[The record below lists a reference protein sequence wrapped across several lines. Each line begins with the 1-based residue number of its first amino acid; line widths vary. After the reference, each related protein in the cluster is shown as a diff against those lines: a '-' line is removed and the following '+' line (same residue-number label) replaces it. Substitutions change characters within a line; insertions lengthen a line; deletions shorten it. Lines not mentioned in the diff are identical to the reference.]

1 MDYWDSVPNE
11 TFDDSGS
18 KDYLNEAKNID
29 KGYTKIY
36 GVVERLDGTF
46 KKSKIDIYTTG
57 YIGRNI
63 RDAESGEYYKE
74 LVGSL
79 DEDLYFKTRMATG
92 QLHSRNG
99 SNLLFYISPD
109 HCMRHL
115 HVNIPQNIINKWEV
129 KRNERLKIKRST
141 FEKGGAKPLLF

>member
-18 KDYLNEAKNID
+18 NKDYLNEAKNMD
-29 KGYTKIY
+29 RGYSKIC
-36 GVVERLDGTF
+36 GFVERSDGTL

-57 YIGRNI
+57 FIGNRI
-63 RDAESGEYYKE
+63 RDAETGEYYKE

-79 DEDLYFKTRMATG
+79 DEDVYFKTRMTTCKVM
-92 QLHSRNG
+92 SKNG
-99 SNLLFYISPD
+99 SNLLFYTSPD

-115 HVNIPQNIINKWEV
+115 HIVIPQNIINKWEV
-129 KRNERLKIKRST
+129 KRNDRLRIKRST
-141 FEKGGAKPLLF
+141 F